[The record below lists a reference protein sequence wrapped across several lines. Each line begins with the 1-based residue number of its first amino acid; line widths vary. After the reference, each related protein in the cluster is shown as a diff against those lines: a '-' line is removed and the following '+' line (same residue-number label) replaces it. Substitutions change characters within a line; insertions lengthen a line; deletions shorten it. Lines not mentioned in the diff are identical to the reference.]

1 MRPEEREIRIRKL
14 EVQQRGELCH
24 RVHLEI
30 FLYVD
35 SFVSSPRATLQLSC
49 KLLISRT
56 QKTNALCKSGSDSA
70 CLTNEAFL
78 HKSKLERIFPN
89 WGEKKN
95 PYFFF
100 LHFFSFF
107 GEVQSRL
114 WYKPLSC
121 FLKSNPSVFYWRGGR
136 GGWGWRWKREQLFLP
151 PAFALP
157 SVWRRQELRCSSP
170 LT

>member
-78 HKSKLERIFPN
+78 HKSKLERRSPN
-89 WGEKKN
+89 CGKKKL
-95 PYFFF
+95 FFS
-100 LHFFSFF
+100 LLSFSFF

-121 FLKSNPSVFYWRGGR
+121 FLKLNPSVFYWRGR
-136 GGWGWRWKREQLFLP
+136 GGGGVKMKKRATVSP
-151 PAFALP
+151 PP
-157 SVWRRQELRCSSP
+157 LRHP
-170 LT
+170 LCLETTGAAVFESFNLA